1 MSSSFLIHS
10 ISGRLLGPVA
20 YGTFGIVYALI
31 STIYIVLGGGVK
43 RAVTK
48 YTADTPDRAGDIRFA
63 GLKIQLSLCGII
75 AVILLV
81 FSGPLSIWLNDFN
94 LKVYIRF
101 SAFIIPIAGIL
112 YVYVGYFDGCKQ
124 FNRTAIITI
133 VHSVLKVIF
142 VFLLLYLG
150 YEIFGAITGI
160 LAGLLGTLA
169 FAVLLGRRAPFCEK
183 FEKKRIIQFALPVLS
198 FFICISIL
206 AHIDL
211 FFVKAILDDP
221 AKTGYYTAAQT
232 LSRLISFAMFPFGVV
247 LLPFISSAIAKND
260 INLVR
265 RYIEGSFRYILIII
279 VPVCTLLIVT
289 AEQIL
294 AYVYGL
300 EYILGAPS
308 LRILFLG
315 ASCWGV
321 TNAMAAIIQGYGHP
335 GRPAIIFALMIL
347 LDIVLIQV
355 FTRKLGIEG
364 AAVATTCT
372 FIMGMVL
379 SAGVIY
385 NRYAV
390 LIKIRPVLNILV
402 ATFIVCTPIIFLKPS
417 GLYMLVCYLLTFCV
431 YIGILWALGELKR
444 EDMDLLVNAFLAGP
458 SRSGFSK
465 G

>member
-10 ISGRLLGPVA
+10 ICGRLLGPVA

-31 STIYIVLGGGVK
+31 STSYIVLGGGVK

-48 YTADTPDRAGDIRFA
+48 YTADIPGRAADILLA

-75 AVILLV
+75 IAIFLV
-81 FSGPLSIWLNDFN
+81 FSGPLSVWLNDID
-94 LKVYIRF
+94 LKMYIRY
-101 SAFIIPIAGIL
+101 SACIIPIAGIL
-112 YVYVGYFDGCKQ
+112 YVYVGHFDGCKQ
-124 FNRTAIITI
+124 FNRTAFITI
-133 VHSVLKVIF
+133 VHSVLKVTFI
-142 VFLLLYLG
+142 FLLLYLG
-150 YEIFGAITGI
+150 YEVFGAITGL

-169 FAVLLGRRAPFCEK
+169 FAVLLGRRAPSYERFD
-183 FEKKRIIQFALPVLS
+183 KKKIVQFALPVLS
-198 FFICISIL
+198 FFVCISIL

-211 FFVKAILDDP
+211 FFVKSLLDDP

-265 RYIEGSFRYILIII
+265 KYIEGSFRYILIII
-279 VPVCTLLIVT
+279 VPVCTLLSIT

-294 AYVYGL
+294 VYVYGI

-321 TNAMAAIIQGYGHP
+321 TNAMVAIIQGYGNP
-335 GRPAIIFALMIL
+335 GRPAVIFAIMIL
-347 LDIVLIQV
+347 LDVILIQI

-372 FIMGMVL
+372 FVMGMIL
-379 SAGVIY
+379 AAGTIY

-402 ATFIVCTPIIFLKPS
+402 ASFIACVPFFFLKPS
-417 GLYMLVCYLLTFCV
+417 GVFLLVSFLLTFCA
-431 YIGILWALGELKR
+431 YTGILWVLGELKR
-444 EDMDLLVNAFLAGP
+444 EDMDLLVNAILAGP
-458 SRSGFSK
+458 SRRDFSK